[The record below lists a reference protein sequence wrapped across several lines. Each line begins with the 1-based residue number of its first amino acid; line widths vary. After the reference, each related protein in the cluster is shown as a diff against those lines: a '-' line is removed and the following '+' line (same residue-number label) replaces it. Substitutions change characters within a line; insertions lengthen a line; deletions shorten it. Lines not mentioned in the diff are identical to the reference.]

1 MKFILQQER
10 LTLFFDSFQANE
22 KLKFTKYRISRKKC
36 IGRTRQ
42 NKLKDIMIERSMPSR
57 EKQ

>member
-22 KLKFTKYRISRKKC
+22 KLKFTKYRISRKKMQVEQ
-36 IGRTRQ
+36 GKT
-42 NKLKDIMIERSMPSR
+42 N
-57 EKQ
+57 